1 MATYKDL
8 VGTAIRNNAGNIPT
22 AETGQV
28 FYDSTNIDFKYQFNA
43 VSSSWR
49 TEVSLGSARYLNSGA
64 GTASAAIVFGGEGPP
79 NSEIGNT
86 EVWDG
91 TGWTEVN
98 DLNTAR
104 LGLANSIGTSTSSLA
119 VGGSP
124 ARSETEE
131 WNGSNWTEVA
141 DLNLGRQYFGASGA
155 NTESAIVFG
164 GIAGPS
170 SSPRIRGEVES
181 WNGSAWTETSDLN
194 TDRRNCAGSGKTYTA
209 ALAISGGVPP
219 GTPLVAN
226 VEEWNGSAWTEVNDV
241 NTARGYGGAS
251 GESTTT
257 LFYGGGSPSN
267 TAVTETWNG
276 TSWSETADLSTARH
290 GLGSAG
296 V

>member
-49 TEVSLGSARYLNSGA
+49 TEVSLCSARYLNSGA

-91 TGWTEVN
+91 TGWTQVN

-164 GIAGPS
+164 GNTGD
-170 SSPRIRGEVES
+170 VEAKTED
-181 WNGSAWTETSDLN
+181 WNGA
-194 TDRRNCAGSGKTYTA
+194 
-209 ALAISGGVPP
+209 
-219 GTPLVAN
+219 
-226 VEEWNGSAWTEVNDV
+226 
-241 NTARGYGGAS
+241 
-251 GESTTT
+251 
-257 LFYGGGSPSN
+257 
-267 TAVTETWNG
+267 
-276 TSWSETADLSTARH
+276 SWSEVADLSTARRAV
-290 GLGSAG
+290 GGGGTVTAAIAFGGEAPPLSAATEEWSGSSTALKT
-296 V
+296 VDTD